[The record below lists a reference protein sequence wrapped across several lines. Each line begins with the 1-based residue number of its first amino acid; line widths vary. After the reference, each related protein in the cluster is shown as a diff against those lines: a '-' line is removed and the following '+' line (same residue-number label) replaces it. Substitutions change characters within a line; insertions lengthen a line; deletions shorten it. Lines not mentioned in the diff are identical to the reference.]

1 QKIGAWNGT
10 SPETA
15 LNWQTLQLSFNG
27 AGRTQTLKIVSEAT
41 RFDANGRGVMID
53 DIALT
58 ETLPPNSGFE
68 DSAIRLSAI
77 TAGLT
82 DTDGSETLTL
92 TLEALPVGAVL
103 SDGRHSFTATQ
114 GKTSAD
120 ITGWNTAQLSLTPPK
135 DYTGS
140 LTLNVVA
147 TATEKA
153 NGQQLRSTAELKL
166 TVLPVN
172 DAPCAQ
178 SVCYAVKAG
187 GSVAIDLARL
197 FGDVDSEGLSFTLGA
212 PKYGTLQKMANGAF
226 TYTPKVGFVGIDR
239 FSYTVFDGQASTT
252 ATITLI
258 VSRSDHGASLVLQS
272 SLTSEPIPPQA
283 GGFVVANQAT
293 GATATATPMTTTTT
307 PTIAIDWQ
315 GRAPH
320 ADQAVE
326 TGWVQEFF
334 AKEKVPKSL
343 AELTG
348 LVVRLKK

>member
-1 QKIGAWNGT
+1 MLPSGDGYGKHPLKHAR
-10 SPETA
+10 
-15 LNWQTLQLSFNG
+15 

-41 RFDANGRGVMID
+41 RYDANGRGAMID

-68 DSAIRLSAI
+68 DSAIRLSSIA
-77 TAGLT
+77 AGLI

-92 TLEALPVGAVL
+92 TLTGLPPGATL
-103 SDGRHSFTATQ
+103 TDGCHRFSATPSQ
-114 GKTSAD
+114 TSAD

-135 DYTGS
+135 DYNGS

-153 NGQQLRSTAELKL
+153 NGQQTRSSAELNV
-166 TVLPVN
+166 TVLSVN

-187 GSVAIDLARL
+187 GSIAIDLARL
-197 FGDVDSEGLSFTLGA
+197 IGDVDGEVLSFTLGA
-212 PKYGTLQKMANGAF
+212 PKYGTLQKTANGAF
-226 TYTPKVGFVGIDR
+226 TYTPKPGYTGIDR
-239 FSYTVFDGQASTT
+239 FSYTVFDGQTSAT

-272 SLTSEPIPPQA
+272 SLTSEPIFPQA
-283 GGFVVANQAT
+283 GGFAVVNQMP
-293 GATATATPMTTTTT
+293 GATAAPTTTTAPT
-307 PTIAIDWQ
+307 PPAIAIDWQ
-315 GRAPH
+315 GHAPK
-320 ADQAVE
+320 AALPSE
-326 TGWVQEFF
+326 PEWVKEYF
-334 AKEKVPKSL
+334 AKEETTKSL